1 GLNPKDGRIYL
12 ATHSGVLL
20 VGGDGVVTR
29 IADRYQDTMGFAVVG
44 PDRFLAS
51 GHPDL
56 RENKPPRLGLIRSD
70 DAALTW
76 EPVSLGGESD
86 LHAIVVVGGSIF
98 AADASEGALL
108 VSSDAGRTWSTLSN
122 VELAVLAVEPGDAGT
137 MVGTDFEGRMLRSGD
152 GGRTWRPTGG
162 PVLAT
167 LAWDSAVGLVGADA
181 SGVVFASADAG
192 SSWRQVG
199 DLAGVGPVVTTADGV
214 VYAAT
219 DGGKIFRSSDG
230 GRSWLPAG

>member
-1 GLNPKDGRIYL
+1 M
-12 ATHSGVLL
+12 
-20 VGGDGVVTR
+20 VTR
-29 IADRYQDTMGFAVVG
+29 IADRYQDTMRFTVVG
-44 PDRFLAS
+44 PDQFLAS
-51 GHPDL
+51 GHRDV
-56 RENKPPRLGLIRSD
+56 RENKPPRLGLIRSV

-86 LHAIVVVGGSIF
+86 LHAIVVVGSSII
-98 AADASEGALL
+98 AMDASEGALL

-122 VELAVLAVEPGDAGT
+122 VELAVLAVEPDDTGT
-137 MVGTDFEGRMLRSGD
+137 MVGTDFAGRMLRSD
-152 GGRTWRPTGG
+152 DSGRTWRPTGG
-162 PVLAT
+162 PVLRT
-167 LAWDSAVGLVGADA
+167 LAWDSAVGLIGADA

-219 DGGKIFRSSDG
+219 DVGKIFRSSDG
-230 GRSWLPAG
+230 GRSWLPAE